1 VPEALPQALKM
12 QFFDILRID
21 TKMVG
26 ILYLLLGFIP
36 PLAAGPLAGLA
47 FINILKRGKGWHQ
60 VPFWLALVL
69 VNFLI
74 VFWIATSTQTWLSI
88 SSFSAFFSTPLAA
101 IASVLVIRIAW
112 RRLTTRG
119 QIDPARQRWLPIG
132 LVLIPALQILSFVA
146 LLLFAPMLCKTGLMV
161 CPTS

>member
-1 VPEALPQALKM
+1 
-12 QFFDILRID
+12 
-21 TKMVG
+21 MVG
-26 ILYLLLGFIP
+26 ILYLLLGCIP

-47 FINILKRGKGWHQ
+47 FINILKRGKGWYQ

-74 VFWIATSTQTWLSI
+74 VFWIATSTQPWLSI
-88 SSFSAFFSTPLAA
+88 SSFSACFFTPLAA

-112 RRLTTRG
+112 RRLDAHAEV
-119 QIDPARQRWLPIG
+119 DPARQRWLPIG
-132 LVLIPALQILSFVA
+132 LVLIPALQVVSFVA

-161 CPTS
+161 CPIS

>member
-1 VPEALPQALKM
+1 M
-12 QFFDILRID
+12 
-21 TKMVG
+21 
-26 ILYLLLGFIP
+26 
-36 PLAAGPLAGLA
+36 
-47 FINILKRGKGWHQ
+47 
-60 VPFWLALVL
+60 PFWLALVL

-88 SSFSAFFSTPLAA
+88 SSFSAFFFTPLAA
-101 IASVLVIRIAW
+101 ITSVLVIRIAW
-112 RRLTTRG
+112 RKLPTRG

-132 LVLIPALQILSFVA
+132 LVLIPALQIVSFVA